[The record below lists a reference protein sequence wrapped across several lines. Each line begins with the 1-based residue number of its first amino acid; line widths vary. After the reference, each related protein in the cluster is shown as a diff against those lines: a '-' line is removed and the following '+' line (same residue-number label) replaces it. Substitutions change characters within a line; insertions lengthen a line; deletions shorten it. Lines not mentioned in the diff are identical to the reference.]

1 MKARFYA
8 EDLAYI
14 HDVGFLDFAQRAA
27 PAVLR
32 TLRRRCAAGA
42 QVVEIGCGSGGL
54 TQKLAEAGYCVVGV
68 DVSLAMIRLA
78 RRKVPAADL
87 RVISWYDFA
96 LPKCDAIVA
105 VGECFNYRSATPTR
119 HILAVRSF
127 LRRAAGALP
136 PGGILLFDFLELS
149 PGRSPLRT
157 VHACGDDWAILV
169 NVREDRAAIIRDIT
183 TVRFAAGRCR
193 CSEET
198 HRQMRL
204 SRKQIA
210 GTLRAA
216 GFATTFRDGYGRT
229 PLSNGRVVAEAL
241 RVLGRGENPS

>member
-1 MKARFYA
+1 MKARFYG

-14 HDVGFLDFAQRAA
+14 HDVGFLDFARRAA

-42 QVVEIGCGSGGL
+42 RVVEIGCGSGGL
-54 TQKLAEAGYCVVGV
+54 TQKLAEAGYCVLGV
-68 DVSLAMIRLA
+68 DVSPAMIRLA

-87 RVISWYDFA
+87 RVASWYEFA

-105 VGECFNYRSATPTR
+105 VGECFNYRAATPSR
-119 HILAVRSF
+119 HGLAVRSF
-127 LRRAAGALP
+127 LRRAAEALP
-136 PGGILLFDFLELS
+136 PGGILLFDFLELA

-157 VHACGDDWAILV
+157 VYACGDDWAILV
-169 NVREDRAAIIRDIT
+169 NVREYRAAIIRAIIA
-183 TVRFAAGRCR
+183 VRFAAGRCR
-193 CSEET
+193 CSQET

-204 SRKQIA
+204 SRGQIA
-210 GTLRAA
+210 RTLRAA

-229 PLSNGRVVAEAL
+229 PLGKGRVVAEAL